1 MADGQVPETT
11 AGAADTSAA
20 TGGATSAAAGTEK
33 FDAEYVRQLRDE
45 AAKHRTEKALA
56 QAELKK
62 LQDAQLSDAERQ
74 SKRLAELEAAAQRFD
89 ADKRDLQARLTVERE
104 ARKLGV
110 IDEDAAYR
118 LLDSSKL
125 KFDDDGR
132 PTNAGDLLKDLVKER
147 PYLSG
152 QAPQANPGTSATNP
166 ARSRG
171 DAAGTFSRAQISDVT
186 FYRANRDAILAAVR
200 DGRIVD

>member
-11 AGAADTSAA
+11 ASAGNETGAAPS
-20 TGGATSAAAGTEK
+20 GSSGSEK
-33 FDAEYVRQLRDE
+33 FDAEYVRQLREE
-45 AAKHRTEKALA
+45 AAKHRTEKAAA

-74 SKRLAELEAAAQRFD
+74 SKRLAELEAQSQRFD

-132 PTNAGDLLKDLVKER
+132 PTNAGDLLKELVRER

-152 QAPQANPGTSATNP
+152 QEPWRLSRYVFTLAAERYYVLQRESRGNPGCC
-166 ARSRG
+166 ARR
-171 DAAGTFSRAQISDVT
+171 TH
-186 FYRANRDAILAAVR
+186 NRLT
-200 DGRIVD
+200 G